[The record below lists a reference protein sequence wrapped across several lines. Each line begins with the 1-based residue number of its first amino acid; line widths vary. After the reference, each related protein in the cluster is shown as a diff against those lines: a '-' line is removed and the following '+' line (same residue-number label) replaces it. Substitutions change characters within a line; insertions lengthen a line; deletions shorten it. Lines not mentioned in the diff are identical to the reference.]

1 MSRQHVN
8 VSIAVSILVTA
19 FFVGCA
25 IADDPEPAV
34 GVVESH
40 ATTGPCADACRGDF
54 DLCNIDCPN
63 CQSCRRVLNLCLA
76 SCNNVDSDGDGFVD
90 SGDNCPAVFN
100 PDQADCDGDHI
111 GNVCDSLNA
120 AYVTTIPE
128 RTCMIDKDEHVVHK
142 TFEHWVESMQHDTSA
157 CGAPDCWLR
166 RIRDSEDCSFNVSD
180 EQCCRG
186 LTPSLNATGALPE
199 PWCTTARDQNFCH

>member
-1 MSRQHVN
+1 MSRQHV
-8 VSIAVSILVTA
+8 SVSILAALFLT
-19 FFVGCA
+19 GCT
-25 IADDPEPAV
+25 IADDPEPSVADPAV
-34 GVVESH
+34 AV
-40 ATTGPCADACRGDF
+40 ATSSVTSGPCADACRGDF

-76 SCNNVDSDGDGFVD
+76 SCNNVDSDGDGFVA

-128 RTCMIDKDEHVVHK
+128 RTC
-142 TFEHWVESMQHDTSA
+142 
-157 CGAPDCWLR
+157 
-166 RIRDSEDCSFNVSD
+166 
-180 EQCCRG
+180 
-186 LTPSLNATGALPE
+186 
-199 PWCTTARDQNFCH
+199 